1 MGKIK
6 SAFELAMEK
15 TKGLGELSRDELEEL
30 RKKERVAMGE
40 RLAQKYLEQ
49 TRYQSRE
56 LRADIDKCGEEAR
69 ETATQAFL
77 RYMSQS
83 VALENYQRPL
93 QGILDISGDREIEQ
107 ACRGIEELCHQYQR
121 ARREMSSKF
130 QERLVVVKMRKL
142 DEVHIS
148 GSAIKMLDV
157 ESSPEWQEELGKLHA
172 EFDRELEQRK
182 QNLNIAVFGE
192 ASDG

>member
-15 TKGLGELSRDELEEL
+15 TKGLGELSQEELEEL
-30 RKKERVAMGE
+30 RKKERVAVGE

-49 TRYQSRE
+49 TPYRSRE

-69 ETATQAFL
+69 KTATQAFL
-77 RYMSQS
+77 RYMSQA

-93 QGILDISGDREIEQ
+93 QGILDISGDRETEQ
-107 ACRGIEELCHQYQR
+107 VCREIEELCHQYQR
-121 ARREMSSKF
+121 VRREMSSKF
-130 QERLVVVKMRKL
+130 QERLIVAKMKEL
-142 DEVHIS
+142 DGVHIS

-172 EFDRELEQRK
+172 EFDMELEQRK
-182 QNLNIAVFGE
+182 QNLNIAVFEE
-192 ASDG
+192 ASGG